1 LHVYKSNPT
10 EILAVLRKYLRI
22 QNAEELQY
30 VYQFYASSLV
40 EKPYPSIK
48 SVQLFLDWSK
58 HPKAKTADPK
68 SLVDGSFVEK
78 LDRQGAIDSLYR

>member
-1 LHVYKSNPT
+1 
-10 EILAVLRKYLRI
+10 
-22 QNAEELQY
+22 
-30 VYQFYASSLV
+30 V

-68 SLVDGSFVEK
+68 PFVDASFVEK
-78 LDRQGAIDSLYR
+78 LDRQGLIDSLYK